1 MIFRNFL
8 RNVNV
13 IGLHLIFVI
22 LIANH
27 CSSTKPVSGT
37 VNNVPNEIPA
47 KKELSDSVSPLLK
60 TEPILAKV
68 KERENDFSWRTIP
81 DSQTYEAIRKIPFSE
96 KGKEQIRNILADK
109 RISSPVRF
117 LYLRKL
123 VSFSLLE
130 KNYSQAAD
138 VYAKYKS
145 DFPEKSK
152 DINTLISILKE
163 NEGNVALLDSGKLVN
178 EFESYGPVL
187 ELSGRKMYFTSPSA
201 TGGKGG
207 EDILEVTWDGM
218 NWTNRKF
225 LQELNSETHDSALS
239 ASADGTELY
248 IFGNYKNSLGGGD
261 IFKSKLTKTGWSLPE
276 NLGRPINSVDFDSD
290 AFPTPDGKALL
301 FVSDRAGGYYAQK
314 KKGQF
319 WAGDTWGNT
328 DIYISFKKEDGTF
341 AAPINLG
348 PMINTPGAE
357 RTPFLHPDGK
367 TLYFSSNGYNVGFG
381 NLDLYKSVRLD
392 DTWTNWSEPIHLG
405 KTLNTIA
412 ADWGFVMTASSDKG
426 YMSGIS
432 KDGSKNNI
440 YTIVPLPTRAKPD
453 SLVTGIQGRVI
464 DEQGNPIE
472 AEIEWEDLGSG
483 NTLGKLNSKSNTG
496 EFFITLPNGKNY
508 GYFVSKDGYFSQSQ
522 NIDLTKEKS
531 YRVQEIEIV
540 LVSIKNAASSGKEIN
555 LNNILFKSDSS
566 ELDDRSHAEL
576 DRFSNLLKENPS
588 IKIEIQGHTSTSN
601 RPEAFNLELSQKRA
615 QSVADYL
622 LQKGIEADRIRV
634 KGYGSSKPV
643 VPNTTE
649 ENKKKNRRVNFIVVE

>member
-1 MIFRNFL
+1 MNRIFSQTHILIKLFYN
-8 RNVNV
+8 
-13 IGLHLIFVI
+13 LIFFLSIVTC
-22 LIANH
+22 A
-27 CSSTKPVSGT
+27 SGT
-37 VNNVPNEIPA
+37 NINTSNVTTKNVPA
-47 KKELSDSVSPLLK
+47 KKEIVMFVAPLDRSSS
-60 TEPILAKV
+60 TLAKV
-68 KERENDFSWRTIP
+68 KERENEFAWRTAP
-81 DSQTYEAIRKIPFSE
+81 DSQTYEAVRKIPFSE
-96 KGKEQIRNILADK
+96 KGKEQITNILADK
-109 RISSPVRF
+109 KISASNRF

-130 KNYSQAAD
+130 KNYSQAAEI
-138 VYAKYKS
+138 YTKYKS
-145 DFPEKSK
+145 DFPDKLK

-178 EFESYGPVL
+178 EFESYGPVP

-201 TGGKGG
+201 IGGKGG
-207 EDILEVTWDGM
+207 EDILEVSWDGS
-218 NWTNRKF
+218 NWVDRRF
-225 LQELNSETHDSALS
+225 LKELNSETHDSAVS
-239 ASADGTELY
+239 VSADGTELY
-248 IFGNYKNSLGGGD
+248 VFGNYKNSMGGGD
-261 IFKSKLTKTGWSLPE
+261 IFKSKLTKSGWSVPE
-276 NLGRPINSVDFDSD
+276 NLGRPINSGDFDSD

-301 FVSDRAGGYYAQK
+301 FASDRAGGYYAQK

-319 WAGDTWGNT
+319 WAGDSWGNT

-381 NLDLYKSVRLD
+381 SLDLYKSIRLD
-392 DTWTNWSEPIHLG
+392 DTWTNWSEPVHLG

-412 ADWGFVMTASSDKG
+412 ADWGFVMTASSEKG

-440 YTIVPLPTRAKPD
+440 YTIVPLPPRAKPD
-453 SLVTGIQGRVI
+453 SLVTGIQGKVI
-464 DEQGNPIE
+464 DEQGNPLE

-483 NTLGKLNSKSNTG
+483 VSLGKLSSKSNTG
-496 EFFITLPNGKNY
+496 EFFITLPLGKNY
-508 GYFVSKDGYFSQSQ
+508 GYFVSKNGYFSQSQ
-522 NIDLTKEKS
+522 NIDLSKEKS

-540 LVSIKNAASSGKEIN
+540 LVSIQNAAKSGKEIN

-576 DRFSNLLKENPS
+576 DRFLVLLKENPQ
-588 IKIEIQGHTSTSN
+588 IKIEIQGHTSASN
-601 RPEAFNLELSQKRA
+601 RPEVFNLELSQKRA
-615 QSVADYL
+615 QSVGDYL
-622 LQKGIEADRIRV
+622 LQKGLAAERIRV
-634 KGYGSSKPV
+634 KGYGSSKPI

-649 ENKKKNRRVNFIVVE
+649 ENKKKNRRVNFIVIE